1 MRSQKIPETA
11 CGPVSPLEFAAGSF
25 RDRDARVF
33 LHDRQVLRA
42 LSVRGLA
49 NWEYVSSRTFWKNA
63 LQRGTVVETTRAPEF
78 DSLVGE
84 NGFAAALEH
93 RRLRLL
99 TWPWEWSF
107 SMLKDAAFLQLNL
120 MKEALA
126 EDCILKD
133 ATPLNF
139 QFQGSQV
146 LLMDTAS
153 IERLPAGEA
162 WHGYRQFCQQ
172 FLFPLML
179 QAWKNVAFQPWLR
192 GSADGIPVSEFAGML
207 SWRDLFRPGA
217 MTHVWLHSMLQR
229 RTRNQPVQKSL
240 ETSGFERSM
249 IERNVDSLTA
259 IVDRLQWTPA
269 GSVWSN
275 YNQDSR
281 HVAHDSIV
289 KERFVREACESIH
302 PETVWDIGC
311 NQGRYSRIAADC
323 GADVVAMDADHLTID
338 QLYCRLRDEK
348 DWRVTPI
355 VFNVADP
362 SPGIGWNGNER
373 PSLQARSKPNLVL
386 CLAVIHHLV
395 IGSNLLLSDV
405 MRWLRGLNA
414 AVVIEWVDRSDPL
427 VAQLLQNR
435 RDVFGD
441 YSAELFRRCA
451 ESQFRIVRSERLS
464 ETRELFLLQ

>member
-1 MRSQKIPETA
+1 MPSLDVSDTA
-11 CGPVSPLEFAAGSF
+11 PGSVSTLNFAEGSF

-33 LHDRQVLRA
+33 LRDRQVLRA

-49 NWEYVSSRTFWKNA
+49 NWDFVSSRAFWKKA
-63 LQRGTVVETTRAPEF
+63 IPQGTIIETARAPEY
-78 DSLVGE
+78 DSLVRE
-84 NGFAAALEH
+84 HGFAAALEH
-93 RRLRLL
+93 QRLRLL

-107 SMLKDAAFLQLNL
+107 SMLKDAALLQLGL
-120 MKEALA
+120 MKESLA

-133 ATPLNF
+133 ATPFNF
-139 QFQGSQV
+139 QFRGSRV

-153 IERLPAGEA
+153 IERLPRGEA

-192 GSADGIPVSEFAGML
+192 GSTDGIPVSEFARML

-217 MTHVWLHSMLQR
+217 ITHVWLHSLLQKQ
-229 RTRNQPVQKSL
+229 TRNQPVQQSL
-240 ETSGFERSM
+240 EASGFEKSM
-249 IERNVDSLTA
+249 IERNVDSLLK
-259 IVDRLQWTPA
+259 IVDRLHWTPA
-269 GSVWSN
+269 DSVWSN
-275 YNQDSR
+275 YNNDAQ

-289 KERFVREACESIH
+289 KERFVREACASLC

-311 NQGRYSRIAADC
+311 NQGRYSQIAAEC

-338 QLYCRLRDEK
+338 QLYRRLRDAQNRK
-348 DWRVTPI
+348 ITPI

-362 SPGIGWNGNER
+362 SPGIGWNGSER
-373 PSLQARSKPNLVL
+373 PSLPTRSRPNMVL

-405 MRWLRGLNA
+405 VRWLRGLDA
-414 AVVIEWVDRSDPL
+414 AVVFEWVDRSDPL

-435 RDVFGD
+435 RDIFDD
-441 YSAELFRRCA
+441 YSKEQFRRCA
-451 ESQFRIVRSERLS
+451 ESHFRIVRSEKLS
-464 ETRELFLLQ
+464 ESRELFLLQ